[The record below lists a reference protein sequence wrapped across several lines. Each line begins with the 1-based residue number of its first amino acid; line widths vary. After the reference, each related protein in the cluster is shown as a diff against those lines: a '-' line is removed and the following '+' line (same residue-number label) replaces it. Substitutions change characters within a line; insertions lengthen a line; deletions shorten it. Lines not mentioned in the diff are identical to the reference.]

1 MMMGGAILIAVAMV
15 LSVGIVL
22 IGV

>member
-1 MMMGGAILIAVAMV
+1 MMMGGAILIAVAMA